1 MQHIDIVCFG
11 KLKEAFW
18 RDAVDEYRKR
28 LSAYCKLD
36 IIELGEAALSLVPS
50 DKEILQAL
58 DTEADN
64 AMKHIPDK
72 NYVIALCVEGRQ
84 MSSCA
89 LAEKLAD
96 TALEGRSGITFV
108 IGSSYGLSDRI
119 KKIADYKLSFSEF
132 TFPHQLMRVILTEQ
146 LYRAYTIQKGT
157 KYHK

>member
-36 IIELGEAALSLVPS
+36 IIELGEAALSL
-50 DKEILQAL
+50 
-58 DTEADN
+58 
-64 AMKHIPDK
+64 IPDK

-84 MSSCA
+84 MSSCV

-119 KKIADYKLSFSEF
+119 KKRADYKLSFSEF

>member
-36 IIELGEAALSLVPS
+36 IIELGEAALSLMPS

-58 DTEADN
+58 DAEADN

-96 TALEGRSGITFV
+96 MALEGRSGITFV

-119 KKIADYKLSFSEF
+119 KKRADYKLSFSEF